1 MEKRFKR
8 NAAKWAL
15 IISACLLVAAFI
27 VGVCLQTFGTGKAK
41 PSEWFDSGKQ
51 EELTVGGGM
60 VLPNNEKPT
69 QGGNGISLYS
79 AEIPVEAYAENG
91 VSEDAENAYTV
102 TATVSPDNDAQ
113 NTVVLWTLTW
123 KDPSS
128 AWATGKELTDYITAT
143 PNGEGVAESK
153 TVTVVCLQAFGEPVI
168 LTAKCKY
175 DETVTVSVQ
184 IDYAARLTLI
194 RTELFSSQDTLGN
207 TCNLIWGGNTVGTLD
222 FGTGPQQ
229 ICLLPS
235 QIVYSVSD
243 TFTLSDTYTA
253 TLKFKRNEAP
263 LGVNGSQLK
272 LYTGVGNPVGI
283 QGFYVQDYSQAL
295 GSFEIANGTNSAE
308 QKIFEISHENGEDSK
323 FYLNDKGIGSLI
335 VGGADG
341 TYNFLDFSDNER
353 YSEMRWNM
361 YGTIDIFEDTPI
373 TPMPLCSMIL
383 EIKGLRETYSFTTN
397 VIISEPIKTA
407 TLSGITLDESNLIF

>member
-8 NAAKWAL
+8 SAAKWAL

-60 VLPNNEKPT
+60 VLPDNEKPT

-113 NTVVLWTLTW
+113 NTVVLWALTW

-128 AWATGKELTDYITAT
+128 AWATGKELSDYITAT

-153 TVTVVCLQAFGEPVI
+153 TVTVVCLQSFGEPVL

-184 IDYAARLTLI
+184 IDYAARLQLVTYEAVNMTDAMENAYTL
-194 RTELFSSQDTLGN
+194 N
-207 TCNLIWGGNTVGTLD
+207 WGG
-222 FGTGPQQ
+222 
-229 ICLLPS
+229 
-235 QIVYSVSD
+235 
-243 TFTLSDTYTA
+243 
-253 TLKFKRNEAP
+253 
-263 LGVNGSQLK
+263 
-272 LYTGVGNPVGI
+272 
-283 QGFYVQDYSQAL
+283 
-295 GSFEIANGTNSAE
+295 
-308 QKIFEISHENGEDSK
+308 
-323 FYLNDKGIGSLI
+323 
-335 VGGADG
+335 
-341 TYNFLDFSDNER
+341 
-353 YSEMRWNM
+353 
-361 YGTIDIFEDTPI
+361 
-373 TPMPLCSMIL
+373 
-383 EIKGLRETYSFTTN
+383 TTN
-397 VIISEPIKTA
+397 VPFETGDMEQVITLCPQNVVFKIASDFTIEDTYSVTLKQEEGFTESAGTPWLMIDTDIFSLDLPVSDLGEVPIRKNLNTETIELRPNYPDGTSELYKLSFNGIGKHLTRVSYPAVNTSTLYTCYQSNLTVLRSELEYWISTGNRGNFHFSDLILEVSNAHATYEYRTKINVTKVLNCT
-407 TLSGITLDESNLIF
+407 TLSGVTIDQSNLIF